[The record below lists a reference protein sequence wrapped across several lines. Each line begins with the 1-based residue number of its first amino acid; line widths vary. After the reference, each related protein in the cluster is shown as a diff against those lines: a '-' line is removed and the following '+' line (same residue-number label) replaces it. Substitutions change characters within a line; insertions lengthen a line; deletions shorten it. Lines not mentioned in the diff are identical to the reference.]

1 VRVLIV
7 PNSDNGHAVDAARS
21 LSAQLVEQGHE
32 PVLARS
38 DAVATGLDDLGVCV
52 GAFGSLDL
60 VVALGGDGTILK
72 AVHLLDGSGVRIL
85 GVNLGRL
92 GFLAGADGEGLFPAV
107 EDALSG
113 KGVIECRRT
122 LEVSVQLG
130 GRAGGVHH
138 VLNEVFVGRGPG
150 GRAVS
155 MVAAVNGVELMRAVC
170 DGMIVATPTGSTA
183 YALSAGGPV
192 MAPDV
197 AGMLLIAV
205 NPHTLVSRPV
215 VLGPGDVVTLTAPDP
230 ARAGACVMVDGDV
243 LPCRA
248 ALDSVDV
255 RVGPQDVALVR
266 LDGRGFYETAR
277 DTFFGG

>member
-1 VRVLIV
+1 MRVLIV
-7 PNSDNGHAVDAARS
+7 PNSDNGHAVEAARS
-21 LSAQLVEQGHE
+21 LSAHLARQGHE
-32 PVLARS
+32 PLLAES
-38 DAVATGLDDLGVCV
+38 DAVAIGLDDRGAAV
-52 GAFGSLDL
+52 GAFGELDL

-72 AVHLLDGSGVRIL
+72 AVHLLDGSGVPIL

-92 GFLAGADGEGLFPAV
+92 GFLAGADGDGLIPAV
-107 EDALSG
+107 EKALAG
-113 KGVIECRRT
+113 EGVIERRRT
-122 LEVSVQLG
+122 LEVTIRLG

-150 GRAVS
+150 GRAVN
-155 MVAAVNGVELMRAVC
+155 MAVAVNGVELTRAVC

-197 AGMLLIAV
+197 AGMLVVTV

-230 ARAGACVMVDGDV
+230 ARAGVCVMVDGDT

-248 ALDSVDV
+248 ALDRVDV
-255 RVGPQDVALVR
+255 RVGPQEVALVR